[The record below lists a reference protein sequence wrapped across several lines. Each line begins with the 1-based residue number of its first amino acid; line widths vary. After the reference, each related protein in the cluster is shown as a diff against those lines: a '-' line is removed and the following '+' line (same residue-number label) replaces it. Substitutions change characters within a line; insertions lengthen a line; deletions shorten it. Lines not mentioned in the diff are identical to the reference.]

1 MDLYLEYES
10 YKTKLHKAQKNYDK
24 ILCRKEE
31 LFRMTQPSPPNME
44 GERVTGGE
52 AGNSFDTYLIL
63 KEKEKIDERL
73 EEAKSI
79 LDGRKLLLETK
90 REELKTSN
98 NPYDKV
104 YYYRF
109 IEKWKVKQISKK
121 MAYSEPQVYRMQK
134 SIRERINEQRRIT
147 AANIINN
154 NELEKHLK
162 EA

>member
-10 YKTKLHKAQKNYDK
+10 YKTKLHIAQKNYDK
-24 ILCRKEE
+24 LLCRKEE

-52 AGNSFDTYLIL
+52 SGNSFDTYLIL

-90 REELKTSN
+90 LEELKTSN
-98 NPYDKV
+98 NPYDKI

-109 IEKWKVKQISKK
+109 IEKWKVKRISKK
-121 MAYSEPQVYRMQK
+121 IAYGEAQVYRMQK
-134 SIRERINEQRRIT
+134 MIREKINEQRRAT
-147 AANIINN
+147 AINIINN
-154 NELEKHLK
+154 AN
-162 EA
+162 